1 MASSENVEKRTSIGQ
16 QQQQQ
21 QQEQMQISQDKQHS
35 KEKIQTATLNLKGK
49 LISNAVSSFV
59 DCIVF

>member
-21 QQEQMQISQDKQHS
+21 QQQQQHHQQQEQMEISQEKQHS

-49 LISNAVSSFV
+49 LISK
-59 DCIVF
+59 